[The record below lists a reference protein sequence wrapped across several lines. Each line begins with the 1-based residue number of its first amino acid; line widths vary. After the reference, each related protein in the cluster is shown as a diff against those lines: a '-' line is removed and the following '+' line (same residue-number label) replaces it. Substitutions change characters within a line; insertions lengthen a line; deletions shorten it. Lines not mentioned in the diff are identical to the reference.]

1 MVLFFIGLGLHG
13 AKGMPLIG
21 IDIAKKAEKVYFDVY
36 TSPISQD
43 EINSLQGLIGN
54 EIVKVGRDFIEDGR
68 EIINQAKQKD
78 VVLIASGDPMV
89 ATTHIDLR
97 LRAEKYGIK
106 THVIHNSSI
115 ICALPGETGLHAYNF
130 GRTVTLMRQGLTP
143 SSTVYEVIHE
153 NLTRGL
159 HTIILLEYD
168 HSTGFFLKPNEALK
182 SLLNMENDFKQGI
195 MDNETF
201 VIIASRIGSN
211 SQILSGGKIGSLI
224 DKDYG
229 EPPHAIIVPG
239 KLHFTE
245 IDALKTLLRIDEDQ
259 ITDNSSKAKI
269 LAVSIVKRYV
279 MNARKALSKAIER
292 SEAEKKNF
300 DDLFE
305 NVECYIS
312 DAERFLN
319 MGKFELAILSIGYA
333 EGLLDS
339 LRFIKELE
347 IEW

>member
-1 MVLFFIGLGLHG
+1 MLFFIGLGLLG
-13 AKGMPLIG
+13 AKGIPLIG
-21 IDIAKKAEKVYFDVY
+21 LDVAKKAEKVYLDVY
-36 TSPISQD
+36 TSPITQD
-43 EINSLQGLIGN
+43 EIISLKGLIGK
-54 EIVKVGRDFIEDGR
+54 EIVIVGRDFIEDGR
-68 EIINQAKQKD
+68 EIINQARQKN
-78 VVLIASGDPMV
+78 VVLITSGDPMV
-89 ATTHIDLR
+89 ATTHMDLR

-115 ICALPGETGLHAYNF
+115 LCALPGETGLHAYNF
-130 GRTVTLMRQGLTP
+130 GRTVTLMRGLTS

-153 NLTRGL
+153 NLTRSL

-168 HSTGFFLKPNEALK
+168 HSTGFFLKPNEALN
-182 SLLNMENDFKQGI
+182 SLLNMEKDFKQGI
-195 MDNETF
+195 IDDETF
-201 VIIASRIGSN
+201 VIIASRIGSD
-211 SQILSGGKIGSLI
+211 SQILSGGKIRSLI

-245 IDALKTLLRIDEDQ
+245 IDALKTLLGIDEDQ
-259 ITDNSSKAKI
+259 ITDNSSKAKS
-269 LAVSIVKRYV
+269 LAMNMVKRYV
-279 MNARKALSKAIER
+279 MNTRKALYKARER

-305 NVECYIS
+305 NIECYIS

-339 LRFIKELE
+339 LRFIKKLE

>member
-1 MVLFFIGLGLHG
+1 MLFFIGLGLHG
-13 AKGMPLIG
+13 AKGISLIG
-21 IDIAKKAEKVYFDVY
+21 LEIAKKAEKVYLDVY
-36 TSPISQD
+36 TSPIAKED
-43 EINSLQGLIGN
+43 VDSLKDLTGN
-54 EIVKVGRDFIEDGR
+54 EIVKVGRDFIEDGL
-68 EIINQAKQKD
+68 EIINQARQKD
-78 VVLIASGDPMV
+78 VALIASGDPMV
-89 ATTHIDLR
+89 ATTHLDLR
-97 LRAEKYGIK
+97 LRAEKHGIK

-115 ICALPGETGLHAYNF
+115 LCALPGETGLHAYNF
-130 GRTVTLMRQGLTP
+130 GKTVTLMKSGLTP

-153 NLTRGL
+153 NLIRGL

-168 HSTGFFLKPNEALK
+168 FSAGFFLKPNEALE
-182 SLLNMENDFKQGI
+182 SLLNMERDFRQGI
-195 MDNETF
+195 FDDETF
-201 VIIASRIGSN
+201 VIVASRIGSN
-211 SQILSGGKIGSLI
+211 SQLLHGGKIRSLI
-224 DKDYG
+224 DKDYS

-245 IDALKTLLRIDEDQ
+245 MDALKTLLKISEDQ
-259 ITDNSSKAKI
+259 ITDNSSKVKI
-269 LAVSIVKRYV
+269 LAVSMVKRYV
-279 MNARKALSKAIER
+279 LNTRKALSKARER
-292 SEAEKKNF
+292 SKVEKKNF

-305 NVECYIS
+305 NIECYIS